1 MTKEEA
7 TMVAFEIVA
16 YSGDARSKLLMAV
29 EKAKAGDLVTADRLV
44 AEANECLVDAHKA
57 QTDLLQQEARGDNVE
72 VGFIMV
78 LEYLKDQFN
87 EVDVDGIKDYLLDF
101 TKSLEVTLDATLMDV
116 YKK

>member
-57 QTDLLQQEARGDNVE
+57 QTDLLQQEARGDP
-72 VGFIMV
+72 
-78 LEYLKDQFN
+78 D
-87 EVDVDGIKDYLLDF
+87 DG
-101 TKSLEVTLDATLMDV
+101 TGGTGARSPRRRRPGE
-116 YKK
+116 